1 MKSIL
6 NSRFYL
12 YFCLLLM
19 FSACQT
25 DNLIDDSRQS
35 IIIRLSCDNLIQTR
49 SDVNFF
55 SDDIEVKY
63 LLSDSE
69 GNIINDFS
77 SSFNSMQNTI
87 VIEPLARGNYRLF
100 VLAYSNSLNKR
111 GLTFNNDQIGRAHV

>member
-1 MKSIL
+1 
-6 NSRFYL
+6 
-12 YFCLLLM
+12 M

-87 VIEPLARGNYRLF
+87 VI
-100 VLAYSNSLNKR
+100 
-111 GLTFNNDQIGRAHV
+111 